1 MVSPLNHSNHYG
13 LQSYKTCKNLKKLFN
28 VIILIQYNKRNDV
41 SYANADLFEIFD
53 ERLDDLNL
61 FQLIKFN
68 TDAELRES

>member
-1 MVSPLNHSNHYG
+1 MNDTVVLG
-13 LQSYKTCKNLKKLFN
+13 DFNLD
-28 VIILIQYNKRNDV
+28 YNKRNDV